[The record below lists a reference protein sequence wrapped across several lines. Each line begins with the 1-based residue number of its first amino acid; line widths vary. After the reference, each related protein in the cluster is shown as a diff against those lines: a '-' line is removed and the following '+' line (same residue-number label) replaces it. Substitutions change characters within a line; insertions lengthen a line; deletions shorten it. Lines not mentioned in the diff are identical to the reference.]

1 MVQAATMMIFK
12 QIIGGLGAL
21 TGVNLGGLFG
31 FANGGVAEGGFQA
44 FANGGIAPGGI
55 KFRAFAG
62 GGTVKGP
69 TMGLVG
75 EGRYNEA
82 IVPLPDGKSIPVIM
96 KGAGGEAGDNF
107 NVNVSVDASGS
118 KVEGDSG
125 KAKELGQVLSTAIQ
139 AELIKQKRPGGLL
152 A

>member
-1 MVQAATMMIFK
+1 MMAQQAMMMVFK
-12 QIIGGLGAL
+12 QIVGGLGSML
-21 TGVNLGGLFG
+21 G
-31 FANGGVAEGGFQA
+31 FANGGVTEGGFQA

-62 GGTVKGP
+62 GGTVSGP
-69 TMGLVG
+69 TLGLVG

-82 IVPLPDGKSIPVIM
+82 IVPLPDGKSIPVDM
-96 KGAGGEAGDNF
+96 KGASGGGGDNF

-125 KAKELGQVLSTAIQ
+125 KAKELGQAFSSAIQ